1 MSRISYIEDFLT
13 WEKEFSF
20 YIPVS
25 VRFSETDMY
34 GHVNNV
40 SPFIYFEEARIAYLH
55 HIGFLSKDM
64 RQKDGII
71 VVDLQCNYLKE
82 LYFGDDIRVYVKT
95 ASVGNT
101 SFDIHYKVVR
111 QEEVILTARGRLVY
125 MDTEKKEPQ
134 KLTEALK
141 QKLIE
146 T

>member
-1 MSRISYIEDFLT
+1 MPRIPYIEDFSA
-13 WEKEFSF
+13 WEKDFSF
-20 YIPVS
+20 YIPIS

-40 SPFIYFEEARIAYLH
+40 SPFIYFEEARIAYLNS
-55 HIGFLSKDM
+55 IGFLSKDM

-71 VVDLQCNYLKE
+71 VADLQCNYLKE

-101 SFDIHYKVVR
+101 SFDIHYKVMR
-111 QEEVILTARGRLVY
+111 EEEAILTARGRLVY
-125 MDTEKKEPQ
+125 IDTEKKAPK
-134 KLTEALK
+134 KLSDALK
-141 QKLIE
+141 QKLLE

>member
-1 MSRISYIEDFLT
+1 MSRISYIEDFSE
-13 WEKEFSF
+13 WEKGFSF

-40 SPFIYFEEARIAYLH
+40 SPFIYFEEARIAYLNS
-55 HIGFLSKDM
+55 IGFLSKDM

-71 VVDLQCNYLKE
+71 VADLQCNYLKE

-101 SFDIHYKVVR
+101 SFDIHYKVMR
-111 QEEVILTARGRLVY
+111 EEEAILTARGRLVY
-125 MDTEKKEPQ
+125 IDTEKKAPK
-134 KLTEALK
+134 KLSDALK
-141 QKLIE
+141 QKLLE

>member
-1 MSRISYIEDFLT
+1 MSRIPYIEDFSA
-13 WEKEFSF
+13 WEKDFSF
-20 YIPVS
+20 YIPIS

-40 SPFIYFEEARIAYLH
+40 SPFIYFEEARIAYLNS
-55 HIGFLSKDM
+55 IGFLSKDM

-71 VVDLQCNYLKE
+71 VADLQCNYLKE

-101 SFDIHYKVVR
+101 SFDIHYKVMR
-111 QEEVILTARGRLVY
+111 EKEVILTARGRLVY
-125 MDTEKKEPQ
+125 IDTEMKAPKK
-134 KLTEALK
+134 LSDALK
-141 QKLIE
+141 QKLLE

>member
-1 MSRISYIEDFLT
+1 MSRIPYIEDFSA
-13 WEKEFSF
+13 WEKDFSF
-20 YIPVS
+20 YIPIS

-40 SPFIYFEEARIAYLH
+40 SPFIYFEEARIAYLNS
-55 HIGFLSKDM
+55 ISFLSKDM

-71 VVDLQCNYLKE
+71 VADLQCNYLKE

-101 SFDIHYKVVR
+101 SFDIHYKVMR
-111 QEEVILTARGRLVY
+111 EEDVIPTARGRLVY
-125 MDTEKKEPQ
+125 IDTEKKAPK
-134 KLTEALK
+134 KLSDALK
-141 QKLIE
+141 KKLLE